1 VDKIQ
6 KGYKEIP
13 VTIAGISGVIRDM
26 TPANYLEIQNF
37 LLIKRA
43 KAIDAVFANDKVE
56 RLALKKALL
65 DEEIKLD
72 SINKSDVSTMY
83 YLLYVRF
90 SGKDKVTFEQFFSDT
105 EGIEEA
111 SALAFPKDEE
121 DAGGEKNVSKGK

>member
-111 SALAFPKDEE
+111 SALAFPKD
-121 DAGGEKNVSKGK
+121 DGGVKNDQAGKRK